1 MDYGMIFL
9 IALSLA
15 MDAFAVSISNGV
27 SVRGFGRKD
36 AVRQGLYFGVFQFL
50 MPAVGWFLGSS
61 IKEYIAAVD
70 HWIAFLL
77 LAAIGANMIRES
89 IQGGD
94 EPKESRLTAKV
105 LTLQAV
111 ATSIDALA
119 VGISFALLDVNILS
133 AGLVIGIVAFVL
145 SFLGGIL
152 GKGLGSFL
160 QAKASFAGGAVLILI
175 GIKILAEH
183 LFFAG

>member
-27 SVRGFGRKD
+27 SVRGFGKAD
-36 AVRQGLYFGVFQFL
+36 AVRQGLYFGVFQLL
-50 MPAVGWFLGSS
+50 MPLIGWFLGSRV
-61 IKEYIAAVD
+61 KEYIAAVD

-77 LAAIGANMIRES
+77 LAVIGINMIRES
-89 IQGGD
+89 LKG
-94 EPKESRLTAKV
+94 ENAPEESRLTARV
-105 LTLQAV
+105 LVLQAI

-133 AGLVIGIVAFVL
+133 AGLIIGVVAFVL

-160 QAKASFAGGAVLILI
+160 QAKAAFAGGAVLILI
-175 GIKILAEH
+175 GLKILIEH
-183 LFFAG
+183 LFLMR